1 IGAVY
6 QNMINYGQA
15 LIYFNKAEQLAI
27 ETHDELGLASI
38 YIPLS
43 DIGLYQGKPKEAS
56 IGYAEKAIEIYR
68 RNGDQF
74 AENIALQTLAKVYY
88 YHDDYIKAEP
98 IARRALE
105 QATELGFPKPIAE

>member
-1 IGAVY
+1 
-6 QNMINYGQA
+6 
-15 LIYFNKAEQLAI
+15 
-27 ETHDELGLASI
+27 
-38 YIPLS
+38 PLS

-105 QATELGFPKPIAE
+105 QATELGFPKPIAEAFILLSNIHLRQKKYSRAAEMATEALATD